1 MKKIVLLIFF
11 VSVFWPWGWAGE
23 IELNELL
30 AKSQARFEWNTLLN
44 QGFFLKGNTIV
55 SFSPGLPWILLNFDT
70 KLSLEPIQDVKGR
83 LLIPE
88 ATGQTILNLLQ
99 SEVATLAPY
108 RVAAIVI
115 DPGHGGRDSGAR
127 YVHNLNGKQVTVAEK
142 DIVLACSLLLYEML
156 KKRFPDKKVVLTRR
170 SDITLEL
177 EERPALANA
186 LHLADHEA
194 IIYISLHA
202 NASLNK
208 NAKGFEVWYLTAS
221 YRRNLL
227 AANKDDS
234 LSSEILPIMNSIQDE
249 EYTRESIVLAREVL
263 TELNAVIGKETE
275 NRGLKEGE
283 WLVVRKAK
291 MPSILIELGFVSN
304 PLEAAKLMDKAYLQ
318 KLSLAIYNGVSSFVF
333 KFEQVKA
340 FKE

>member
-1 MKKIVLLIFF
+1 MRKVFILIFF
-11 VSVFWPWGWAGE
+11 IITALVSGWAGE
-23 IELNELL
+23 MDLNELL

-44 QGFFLKGNTIV
+44 QGFFLKGKTIV
-55 SFSPGLPWILLNFDT
+55 SFSPGLPWLVLNFDT
-70 KLSLEPIQDVKGR
+70 KLSVEPIQDIKGK

-99 SEVATLAPY
+99 SEVASVLPY

-127 YVHNLNGKQVTVAEK
+127 YVHTINGKQVAVAEK
-142 DIVLACSLLLYEML
+142 DVVLACGLMIYEML
-156 KKRFPDKKVVLTRR
+156 KKRFPDKKVILTR
-170 SDITLEL
+170 STDITLEL

-186 LHLADHEA
+186 ISLAEHEA

-202 NASLNK
+202 NASLNR

-221 YRRNLL
+221 YRRNLFS
-227 AANKDDS
+227 ATKDDG
-234 LSSEILPIMNSIQDE
+234 LSSEILPVMNSIQDE
-249 EYTRESIVLAREVL
+249 EFTRESIVLAREVL
-263 TELNAVIGKETE
+263 SELNAVVGKETE

-304 PLEAAKLMDKAYLQ
+304 PLEAAKLIDNAYLQ